1 MSLPAFSILPCTAD
15 ETPNCIKI
23 KLEVRDV
30 LARVGDKWSL
40 YVVGNLYGGPVRFNE
55 LKRRIPGVS
64 QRMLTLTLRGLERD
78 GLVTRTVY
86 PTNPPSVDYALT
98 DLGRSLTQPVRALVE
113 WSEAHLDQLQD
124 ARDRFDLESGS
135 PPNLEGPAEPQPPT
149 QAALGA
155 QKR

>member
-1 MSLPAFSILPCTAD
+1 MSPRPANVLPCTID
-15 ETPNCIKI
+15 ETPTCIQI

-40 YVVGNLYGGPVRFNE
+40 YVVGNLYSGSVRFNE

-78 GLVTRTVY
+78 GLITRTVY

-113 WSEAHLDQLQD
+113 WSETHLSEIAA
-124 ARDRFDLESGS
+124 ARGRFDLQGAEGTAPEAGN
-135 PPNLEGPAEPQPPT
+135 PPATP
-149 QAALGA
+149 
-155 QKR
+155 